1 MKADKQRLCIVT
13 GTFGFSGKYIA
24 RRLLARGER
33 VRTLTNH
40 TDPSAPEF
48 RTIEVAPLDFS
59 DPDQLARSMQG
70 AEVLFNTYWVRF
82 AHGDTTHER
91 AVENTRVLIR
101 AAEEAGVRR
110 ILHVSITNPSLE
122 SPLPYFRGKAE
133 VEQAIESSRLSY
145 AILRPAVLFGPED
158 ILINNIAWLLR
169 RAPVFAIPRGEC
181 AIQPIF
187 ADDLAALA
195 VEMSDTSEN
204 RVIDAVGPEIYTYAD
219 LVKLIRSAV
228 ASHSLVV
235 PTPPWLLYAASRL
248 LSHVVHDVLLTR
260 DEISGLM
267 ANLLVSHAPRTGTTS
282 LRAWLEQNADKVG
295 RHYASELARHYVR
308 PSFVAHRGNHHAITS
323 SHRHAWW

>member
-1 MKADKQRLCIVT
+1 MTPGTQRLSIVT
-13 GTFGFSGKYIA
+13 GAFGFSGRYIT
-24 RRLLARGER
+24 RRLLSRGER

-91 AVENTRVLIR
+91 AVENTRMLLR
-101 AAEEAGVRR
+101 AAEDAGLRR
-110 ILHVSITNPSLE
+110 IVHVSITNPSLS

-133 VEQAIESSRLSY
+133 VEDAIRASQLSY

-169 RAPVFAIPRGEC
+169 RTPVFAIPPGEC

-195 VEMSDTSEN
+195 VEMSDSSDN
-204 RVIDAVGPEIYTYAD
+204 RVLDAVGPEIYTYAD

-228 ASHSLVV
+228 GSSSLVV

-248 LSHVVHDVLLTR
+248 LSRVVHDVLLTR

-267 ANLLVSHAPRTGTTS
+267 ANLLVSNEPPTGTTS
-282 LRAWLEQNADKVG
+282 LRVWLEDNAEAVG
-295 RHYASELARHYVR
+295 RKYASELARHYLR
-308 PSFVAHRGNHHAITS
+308 PSYVTKRGNYHGITS